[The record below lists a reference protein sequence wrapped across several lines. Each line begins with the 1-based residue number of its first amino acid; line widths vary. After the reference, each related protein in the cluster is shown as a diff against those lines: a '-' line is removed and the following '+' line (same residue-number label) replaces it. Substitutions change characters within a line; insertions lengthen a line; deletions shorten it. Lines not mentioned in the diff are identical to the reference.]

1 VYGSERVCLCTVR
14 IKSVRSVCVGLW
26 VAVSEFHYVI
36 LYILNKIIQTDFIY
50 VVYKKIKKNKKI
62 KIKIKKEE
70 EEEEE
75 VVVIFF

>member
-1 VYGSERVCLCTVR
+1 MYCENQKCEKCVCWIVGS
-14 IKSVRSVCVGLW
+14 
-26 VAVSEFHYVI
+26 SEFHYVI

>member
-1 VYGSERVCLCTVR
+1 VGS
-14 IKSVRSVCVGLW
+14 
-26 VAVSEFHYVI
+26 SEFHYVI